1 MTPEGNPLDGSP
13 LENIAPLEN
22 ISPVDSTPPTGSM
35 PPTGSASQVGSAP
48 QAGSVSAFRSTIPAG
63 TLVDLTV
70 PERPLL
76 DVRDAEVAYGAV
88 TALRGISLRVDPG
101 EVVALLGANGAG
113 KTTTLRMISGLLPP
127 ARGSVWFDG
136 ARLAGTGSGTGLG
149 GTGTGGG
156 TSGNCGAGAWSDGT
170 RDSPGLPVH
179 RVAALGISHVPEG
192 RRIFPAMT
200 VAENLAMGA
209 YTDRRRA
216 WSRAGRDARREA
228 RRDVR
233 RGLDRVHAL
242 FPRLAER
249 DRQPAGT
256 LSGGEQQMLAI
267 GRALMARPR
276 LVLLDEPSLGLAPKL
291 VATIFEVIEE
301 INADGVT
308 VLLVEQNAAAALRIA
323 HRGYVLDTGQ
333 VALAG
338 SADELARDPRVRD
351 AYLGSPSDSD
361 AVAP

>member
-1 MTPEGNPLDGSP
+1 M
-13 LENIAPLEN
+13 
-22 ISPVDSTPPTGSM
+22 
-35 PPTGSASQVGSAP
+35 
-48 QAGSVSAFRSTIPAG
+48 
-63 TLVDLTV
+63 TV

-76 DVRDAEVAYGAV
+76 DVRDVEVAYGAV

-113 KTTTLRMISGLLPP
+113 KTTTLRMISGLLSP

-136 ARLAGTGSGTGLG
+136 THLAGTGGD
-149 GTGTGGG
+149 
-156 TSGNCGAGAWSDGT
+156 SGNSAGAGDT
-170 RDSPGLPVH
+170 RDQPGLPVH
-179 RVAALGISHVPEG
+179 RIAALGISHVPEG

-216 WSRAGRDARREA
+216 WDRAGRDARQEA

-301 INADGVT
+301 INTGGVT

-333 VALAG
+333 VALTG